1 MQLKIHFCGSTVK
14 QLEHL
19 LHLAFQG
26 GDLKAIKR
34 ISALLL
40 LGDDQSVQ
48 TVAQRLGVCK
58 QTIYNWVRAFL
69 LRRWASLRAHK
80 SSGRPAKLKQAQK
93 QRLGELIDAGPEAAG
108 YDTGCWNSALI
119 QDLIWREFGCLYNVH
134 YLSELL
140 RSLGYSYQKARYVS
154 DHLDETARQ
163 AWLNLTWPTI
173 VADARRRGA
182 LLLFG
187 DEASFAQWG
196 SLGYTWAKRGQQ
208 PLVKTAGKRKG
219 YKVWGLIDYFSGRLF
234 YRTQSERLTA
244 SRYCDFLLSVL
255 AATDQPIILIQDG
268 ARYHTAKETQA
279 FVVQQAARLRVHQL
293 PAYSP
298 DYNPIEHLWRNVKRE
313 KTHNRYFPTFET
325 LMAAVERGLSYFQQH
340 AAEVKQLMATHLDQV
355 LGLAQAA

>member
-1 MQLKIHFCGSTVK
+1 
-14 QLEHL
+14 LEHL
-19 LHLAFQG
+19 LRLAFQG
-26 GDLKAIKR
+26 GDLPAIKR

-69 LRRWASLRAHK
+69 LHRWAALRAHK
-80 SSGRPAKLKQAQK
+80 SSGRPAKLSAAQK
-93 QRLGELIDAGPEAAG
+93 QRLDQLIDAGPEAAG

-140 RSLGYSYQKARYVS
+140 RNLGYSYQKARYVS
-154 DHLDETARQ
+154 DHLDEAARQ
-163 AWLNLTWPTI
+163 VWLNVTWPTI

-196 SLGYTWAKRGQQ
+196 SLGYTWAKRGVQ
-208 PLVKTAGKRKG
+208 PEIKTAGKRKG

-234 YRTQSERLTA
+234 YRGQSERLTA
-244 SRYCDFLLSVL
+244 SRYCDFLASVL
-255 AATDQPIILIQDG
+255 ATTDQPIMVIQDG

-279 FVVQQAARLRVHQL
+279 FVAQHAARLTVHQL
-293 PAYSP
+293 PSYSP

-313 KTHNRYFPTFET
+313 KTHNRYFPTFEAVT
-325 LMAAVERGLSYFQQH
+325 AAVERGLTYFQQH
-340 AAEVKQLMATHLDQV
+340 AAEVKQLMGTHLDQA